1 MRDLIKIVLVLGL
14 AFASTFV
21 VIKAT
26 GIFTTEDIRAFLVSA
41 HDADPFW
48 LVLVVIGLL
57 WIDLLIAIPTMLT
70 ILLAGYFL
78 GASLGGAAG
87 ATGLMCLGVTGYAMG
102 RRVGRPLLLRIYRN
116 EQRLSEIEKA
126 FARNDLLV
134 LFACQALPIL
144 PELSCCLAGVSR
156 MPFAR
161 FLFGYFVGVV
171 PFAFIV
177 AWAGSA
183 STLADPSPAIYTSIG
198 LSVVL
203 LLVWDRLHRADSQS
217 RVDVAVRERR

>member
-21 VIKAT
+21 FIKAT
-26 GIFTTEDIRAFLVSA
+26 GLLTTDDIRSFVVSA
-41 HDADPFW
+41 HDVDRIW
-48 LVLVVIGLL
+48 LVLVVISLL
-57 WIDLLIAIPTMLT
+57 WIDLLIAIPTMLI

-78 GASLGGAAG
+78 GAGIGGAAG
-87 ATGLMCLGVTGYAMG
+87 ATGLMCLGVTGYAIG
-102 RRVGRPLLLRIYRN
+102 RRLGRPLLLRIYRS
-116 EQRLSEIEKA
+116 EQRLSEIERA

-144 PELSCCLAGVSR
+144 PELSCCLAGISR

-171 PFAFIV
+171 PFAFII

-203 LLVWDRLHRADSQS
+203 LLIWNRQR
-217 RVDVAVRERR
+217 